1 MDNHFFYFSKGERI
15 GILVLLVLC
24 ILLFILPGFL
34 PDRSQSN
41 PVDFSSLAAQ
51 IEEWE
56 NVATTEEG
64 KTNVQ
69 NSGRTLTAHIFD
81 PNQATKENLQALDLS
96 AGSIRSWLSYISK
109 GGTFKSWEDVEKF
122 RALSDQEKIAIQPFL
137 SFGGEAVSADQHPI
151 STAEAPIMQAF
162 NPNDVSKNTLLAMGV
177 PEKTANNWARFLA
190 SGGRFRKP
198 EDMQKIYGLSPAD
211 YQRLLPY
218 AELSDNVA
226 ENNLAVAENFPNTYE
241 DVSAKVVIDI
251 NQASAEEWQQLRGI
265 GPAFS
270 KRITNFR
277 DKLGGFQ
284 SVQQVSETYGLP
296 DSVFQKIVLQLRPS
310 PILRKL
316 KINTATVEELAAHPY
331 LRFNDA
337 RMIVN
342 YREEHGPYA
351 NAADLDKLYGL
362 EEKTKQSIL
371 PYLSFE

>member
-1 MDNHFFYFSKGERI
+1 M
-15 GILVLLVLC
+15 GIIVLVVLC
-24 ILLFILPGFL
+24 VVLFILPGFL
-34 PDRSQSN
+34 PDRSESD
-41 PVDFSSLAAQ
+41 PVDFSLLAEQ
-51 IEEWE
+51 LQQWE
-56 NVATTEEG
+56 NTAAAEAGSASG
-64 KTNVQ
+64 KSSDKAMSPHVFN
-69 NSGRTLTAHIFD
+69 
-81 PNQATKENLQALDLS
+81 PNQASKENLQALGLS
-96 AGSIRSWLSYISK
+96 AGSIRSWLSYLRK
-109 GGTFKSWEDVEKF
+109 GGAFNSWEDVEKF
-122 RALSDQEKIAIQPFL
+122 RALTDQERKAVQPFL
-137 SFGGEAVSADQHPI
+137 NFGGETAQAGQDDPSTSA
-151 STAEAPIMQAF
+151 APLMQTF
-162 NPNDVSKNTLLAMGV
+162 NPNEVSKNTLIAMGI
-177 PEKTANNWARFLA
+177 PEKTANNWTRFLA
-190 SGGRFRKP
+190 SGGSFRKP
-198 EDMQKIYGLSPAD
+198 EEMQKIYGLSQED
-211 YQRLLPY
+211 YERLLPY
-218 AELSDNVA
+218 AEVTDNPA
-226 ENNLAVAENFPNTYE
+226 QDNIAAAENFPQPYE

-316 KINTATVEELAAHPY
+316 KINSATVEELATHPY

-342 YREEHGPYA
+342 YREEHGAYT

-362 EEKTKQSIL
+362 EESTKQKIK